1 MCWLC
6 DHPTATTHDY
16 LEVLREKVRRDGWA
30 VQYIEDAR
38 MPFAYTVGLSD
49 WGLPDV
55 MITSVSKPRAWRLV
69 NAVARR
75 AMDGDA
81 MDPGTRITL
90 PGGPQVEFVVVDRP
104 DVHMCWALNYARFP
118 VRAVQAVW
126 ADGHGRW
133 PWSPDFC
140 DGRRIQ
146 PVLGLRAWSRRD

>member
-6 DHPTATTHDY
+6 DHPDATTQDY
-16 LEVLREKVRRDGWA
+16 LDVLRGKVRRNGWA

-38 MPFAYTVGLSD
+38 MPFAYTVGMSD
-49 WGLPDV
+49 WDKPDV
-55 MITSVSKPRAWRLV
+55 MITSVSPQRAQRVL
-69 NAVARR
+69 NALARR
-75 AMDGDA
+75 ALDGGE

-104 DVHMCWALNYARFP
+104 DVHMCWALNYARFT
-118 VRAVQAVW
+118 VQAVW
-126 ADGHGRW
+126 ADGCGRW